1 MANNNHVSIWVC
13 PVCKL
18 PLTKPCIGPEKNS
31 EGTLTQQWLCDNQ
44 HSFDI
49 AKEGYINLLLPQQ
62 KRSPS
67 PGDTKFMVSNR
78 QDFLSQGYY
87 QPLSEKIT
95 ELTSSHLGANS
106 ILLDSGC
113 GEGYYLQQLIAHKGN
128 IHIFGIDI
136 SKEATKIASRL
147 IKNGHFAVASSFN
160 LPVLTNSVD
169 CLLRIFAPGD
179 SIEAARVLKKKGV
192 LIVISPG
199 PRHLFALKKL
209 LYKEAKEHTPQEAL
223 DNFSLLGE
231 EKVSYR
237 LEVKG
242 AKQISQLV
250 SMTPLY
256 WQTDKTAQDNLNT
269 LASLCT
275 EIDFVIRTYRPIKDN
290 AWANA
295 SIKQ

>member
-1 MANNNHVSIWVC
+1 MANNHRVSIWAC

-18 PLTKPCIGPEKNS
+18 PLTKPCIGPEKKS
-31 EGTLTQQWLCDNQ
+31 EKTLTHQWLCDNQ

-62 KRSPS
+62 KRSSS
-67 PGDTKFMVSNR
+67 PGDTKFMVSSR
-78 QDFLSQGYY
+78 QNFLSKGYY

-95 ELTSSHLGANS
+95 ELASSHLETNS

-113 GEGYYLQQLIAHKGN
+113 GEGYYLEQLLARKN
-128 IHIFGIDI
+128 DIHVFGIDI

-147 IKNGHFAVASSFN
+147 IKNGYFAVASSFN
-160 LPVLTNSVD
+160 LPILTNSVD

-179 SIEAARVLKKKGV
+179 NIEAARVLKKTGV
-192 LIVISPG
+192 LIIISPG

-209 LYKEAKEHTPQEAL
+209 LYKEAREHTSQEAL
-223 DNFSLLGE
+223 DNFSLLDE
-231 EKVSYR
+231 KKVSYQ
-237 LEVKG
+237 LEIKDT
-242 AKQISQLV
+242 KQVGQLV

-256 WQTDKTAQDNLNT
+256 WQTGKTSQ
-269 LASLCT
+269 ASLNILTSLNT
-275 EIDFVIRTYRPIKDN
+275 EIDFVIRIYRPIKDN
-290 AWANA
+290 AWATA